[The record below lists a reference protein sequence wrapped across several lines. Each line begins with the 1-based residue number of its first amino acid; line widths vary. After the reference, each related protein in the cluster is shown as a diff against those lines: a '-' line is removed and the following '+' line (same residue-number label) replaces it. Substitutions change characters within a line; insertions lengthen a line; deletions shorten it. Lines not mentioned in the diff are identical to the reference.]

1 MKKLVYLFELDSTC
15 NSEKE
20 IASAQH
26 TLFKEIL
33 FKGNKVVLSY
43 NQLSDSK
50 VFFKMIENDKIYEY
64 LIELFKLGCIKISQY
79 RKSDNEEVRTASQYI
94 QAAIKKCKAEKDNKN
109 AYIFSV
115 MPVSNQDEELD
126 KIEKS
131 LQYSDIT
138 ILEDELKNIEN
149 KLQQNKIE
157 SDKKDVEKEKLRW
170 KNIIKYI
177 KMILL
182 LSTENL
188 AKNGSVT
195 YETPRIFEIIEE
207 IISFYHGK
215 EVKLKGNTSKEIK
228 KINLLNTNNNEE
240 CNLLNQAT
248 KILSEIYDSIKNE
261 NGKNNRS
268 FWIRKIEED
277 KKSKNIDPEKAYLL
291 AELIVDL
298 CYNYTVE
305 MSIRGIYIE
314 YALNTDANIKIIRSL
329 EFKKNFEKRL
339 IQHFIDYEIN
349 EHIYNQNRNNSE
361 VKLEENYLKNEK
373 VILESEW
380 NTAVRILKE
389 TNRFKIND
397 KIEEKLK
404 NEEKIIEKEWL
415 KVLIR
420 YFVVMF
426 STTFS
431 YILLYFFTE
440 NIINKFQDIFL
451 QSINSTSVFLEFGMQ
466 AIFSILLFGILGSLV
481 SKFLKLPD
489 ILESIQN
496 IWYGFKDL
504 KVIFKFY
511 RNLKKEMEEK

>member
-339 IQHFIDYEIN
+339 IQHFIDY
-349 EHIYNQNRNNSE
+349 
-361 VKLEENYLKNEK
+361 
-373 VILESEW
+373 
-380 NTAVRILKE
+380 
-389 TNRFKIND
+389 
-397 KIEEKLK
+397 
-404 NEEKIIEKEWL
+404 
-415 KVLIR
+415 
-420 YFVVMF
+420 
-426 STTFS
+426 
-431 YILLYFFTE
+431 
-440 NIINKFQDIFL
+440 
-451 QSINSTSVFLEFGMQ
+451 
-466 AIFSILLFGILGSLV
+466 
-481 SKFLKLPD
+481 
-489 ILESIQN
+489 
-496 IWYGFKDL
+496 
-504 KVIFKFY
+504 
-511 RNLKKEMEEK
+511 